1 MSTPAGAGTTF
12 PPPLPDI
19 AHIECAAGSRRD
31 PAENL
36 GQPCHVCEHWACRLG
51 PTGPVPCESCQLVVY
66 VRRIGGNVTAGAV
79 DVVGQLGAQV
89 TELTRRVGD
98 LQGRIDRAN
107 SFPI

>member
-36 GQPCHVCEHWACRLG
+36 GQPCHIYKH
-51 PTGPVPCESCQLVVY
+51 
-66 VRRIGGNVTAGAV
+66 
-79 DVVGQLGAQV
+79 
-89 TELTRRVGD
+89 
-98 LQGRIDRAN
+98 
-107 SFPI
+107 